1 MFNSFKLA
9 FSMYSRIPMPRAD
22 WDKDKMKYVM
32 AFFPLIG
39 VAVGGGMILWNLLVQ
54 RTGINGLMSAVGRVL
69 IPLLLTGGIHMDG
82 FLDTIDAR
90 RSYQSFERKLEILK
104 DPHTGAFAIIYGGI
118 YLVAMLGLY
127 SEVSSGN
134 LWIVAIGFVLSRAL
148 SGISVV
154 AFKGAKDTGTAADFR
169 QSAEKR
175 RVFIALVVYAVLA
188 SVAMIIMS
196 PLAGGLAVIGALAVF
211 GYYRVM
217 SYREF
222 GGVTGDLAGY
232 FLQLCELAIAVAA
245 AVATVIR

>member
-22 WDKDKMKYVM
+22 WEKDKMKYVM

-39 VAVGGGMILWNLLVQ
+39 VAVGGCLLLWDLLVNWAEI
-54 RTGINGLMSAVGRVL
+54 GGLLSAVGRVL

-90 RSYQSFERKLEILK
+90 RSYQPKERKLEILK
-104 DPHTGAFAIIYGGI
+104 DPNAGAFAVIYAGI
-118 YLVAMLGLY
+118 YLLAMLGLC
-127 SEVSSGN
+127 SEISAKN
-134 LWIVAIGFVLSRAL
+134 LWVVAIGFVLSRAL

-169 QSAEKR
+169 LSAEKK
-175 RVFIALVVYAVLA
+175 RVFAVLLIDAVIA
-188 SVAMIIMS
+188 SGAMITVS
-196 PLAGGLAVIGALAVF
+196 PLTGLLAVVGALAVF
-211 GYYRVM
+211 GYYRVF

-232 FLQLCELAIAVAA
+232 FLQLCELVIAA
-245 AVATVIR
+245 AAAMATLIG

>member
-22 WDKDKMKYVM
+22 WDKEKMKYVM

-39 VAVGGGMILWNLLVQ
+39 VAVGSGMILWDMLV
-54 RTGINGLMSAVGRVL
+54 RWAGIGELMSAAGRVL
-69 IPLLLTGGIHMDG
+69 LPLLLTGGIHMDG

-118 YLVAMLGLY
+118 YLVSMLGLY

-134 LWIVAIGFVLSRAL
+134 LWIVAIGFILSRAL

-154 AFKGAKDTGTAADFR
+154 AFRGAKDTGMAADFR

-175 RVFIALVVYAVLA
+175 RVFIVLIVYAVLA
-188 SVAMIIMS
+188 SLVMIIMS
-196 PLAGGLAVIGALAVF
+196 PLAGVLAVVSALTVF

-217 SYREF
+217 SYQEF

-245 AVATVIR
+245 AVATLIG

>member
-22 WDKDKMKYVM
+22 WDKEKMKYVM
-32 AFFPLIG
+32 AFFPLVG
-39 VAVGGGMILWNLLVQ
+39 GAVGGAMLLWNLLVQ
-54 RTGINGLMSAVGRVL
+54 RTGIGGLMSIVGRVL
-69 IPLLLTGGIHMDG
+69 LPLLLTGGIHMDG

-118 YLVAMLGLY
+118 YLLAMLGLY
-127 SEVSSGN
+127 SEVSGKN

-154 AFKGAKDTGTAADFR
+154 TFKGAKDTGMAADFR
-169 QSAEKR
+169 LSAEKR
-175 RVFIALVVYAVLA
+175 KVFAVLVVYAVIA
-188 SVAMIIMS
+188 SAAMIIMS
-196 PLAGGLAVIGALAVF
+196 PLAGGLALAGVLTVF

-245 AVATVIR
+245 AAATLIG

>member
-54 RTGINGLMSAVGRVL
+54 RTGINGLMSAAGRVL

-127 SEVSSGN
+127 SQVSSGY

-148 SGISVV
+148 SGMSVV
-154 AFKGAKDTGTAADFR
+154 AFKGAKDTGMAADFR
-169 QSAEKR
+169 LSAEKR

-188 SVAMIIMS
+188 SAAMIIMS
-196 PLAGGLAVIGALAVF
+196 PLAGGLAVVGAFSVF

-245 AVATVIR
+245 AAATVIR